1 MKPTRQQAIRE
12 CLRQHHYGLTRQQLS
27 DKLGIHLAN
36 VRTAILGMPDV
47 YVDRWTM
54 GKRGSYQKVYCAVD
68 VPEDCPH
75 PKDRVYPI
83 PKPATVWRQLQA

>member
-1 MKPTRQQAIRE
+1 MRPTRQQAIRE
-12 CLRQHHYGLTRQQLS
+12 CLREHNSGLTRQQLS
-27 DKLGIHLAN
+27 DKLGIHISN
-36 VRTAILGMPDV
+36 VRKAILGMPDV

-54 GKRGSYQKVYCAVD
+54 GRQGSYQKVYCAVP

>member
-12 CLRQHHYGLTRQQLS
+12 CLRQNHYGLTRQQLS
-27 DKLGIHLAN
+27 DKLGIHIAN
-36 VRTAILGMPDV
+36 VKTAILGMPDV
-47 YVDRWTM
+47 YVDRWSM

-83 PKPATVWRQLQA
+83 PKPVTVWRQLQA